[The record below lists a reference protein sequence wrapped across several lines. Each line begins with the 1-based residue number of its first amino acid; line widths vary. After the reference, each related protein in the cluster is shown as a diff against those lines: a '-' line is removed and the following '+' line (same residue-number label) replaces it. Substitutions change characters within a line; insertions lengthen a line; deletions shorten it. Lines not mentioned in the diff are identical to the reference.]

1 MSTNQPED
9 TGGMLVGA
17 LAGLEGH
24 LNEVLKEVRRLRAR
38 AQALEEENQRLR
50 TLILSAGEGEGGRQQ
65 LVHLYNEG
73 YHVCPPH
80 FARVRG
86 QEGCLFCQ
94 SFLEKKGLL
103 PDG

>member
-1 MSTNQPED
+1 MSTNLPED
-9 TGGMLVGA
+9 TGGMLTVA
-17 LAGLEGH
+17 LAGLEGQ
-24 LNEVLKEVRRLRAR
+24 LNEVLKETRRLRAR
-38 AQALEEENQRLR
+38 VAALEEENQRLR
-50 TLILSAGEGEGGRQQ
+50 AMILAAGEGESGRQQ
-65 LVHLYNEG
+65 LVRLYNEG

-86 QEGCLFCQ
+86 NEGCLFCQ

>member
-1 MSTNQPED
+1 MSINQPED
-9 TGGMLVGA
+9 TGGLLMAA
-17 LAGLEGH
+17 LAGLEGQ
-24 LNEVLKEVRRLRAR
+24 LNETLKEVRRLRSRAR
-38 AQALEEENQRLR
+38 ALEEENQRLR
-50 TLILSAGEGEGGRQQ
+50 TLIMSAGDGEGGHQQ
-65 LVHLYNEG
+65 LVRLYNEG

>member
-9 TGGMLVGA
+9 TGGMLVLA
-17 LAGLEGH
+17 LAGLEGQ
-24 LNEVLKEVRRLRAR
+24 LSEVLKETRRLRAR
-38 AQALEEENQRLR
+38 ARALEEENQRLR

-65 LVHLYNEG
+65 LVRLYNEG
-73 YHVCPPH
+73 YHVRPPH

-86 QEGCLFCQ
+86 NEGCLFCQ

-103 PDG
+103 P